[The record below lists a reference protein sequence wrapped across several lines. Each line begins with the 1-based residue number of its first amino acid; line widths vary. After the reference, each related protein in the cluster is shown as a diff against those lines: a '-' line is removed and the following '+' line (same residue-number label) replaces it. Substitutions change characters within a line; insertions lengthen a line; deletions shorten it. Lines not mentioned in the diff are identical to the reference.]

1 MSPEALSELISSIA
15 HNLVAAGQAGALT
28 DELIPPVDKLAV
40 MRPKDRAH
48 GDWAS
53 NIAMQLAKKAGMKPR
68 DLAEPFA
75 AALAEADGIAKVE
88 VAGPGFINITLD
100 SASAAAVVDTV
111 LAAGAV
117 TDADKHLNKVNEY
130 GRNDHLGGQTLNLEF
145 VSANPTGPIHI
156 GGTRWAAVGDAMARV
171 LEANGAREP
180 AISPSLSKDIPFIIS
195 HIPSPGETTIFI
207 VSFTA
212 LAAISIASGHFA
224 NSSRLSLILY
234 IPSGNSIG
242 AFRSMSPTVLN
253 QFATP
258 SARSLT
264 SGNT

>member
-1 MSPEALSELISSIA
+1 M
-15 HNLVAAGQAGALT
+15 T

-117 TDADKHLNKVNEY
+117 TDA
-130 GRNDHLGGQTLNLEF
+130 T
-145 VSANPTGPIHI
+145 SIS
-156 GGTRWAAVGDAMARV
+156 TRSTNTAATTIWAAR
-171 LEANGAREP
+171 P
-180 AISPSLSKDIPFIIS
+180 
-195 HIPSPGETTIFI
+195 
-207 VSFTA
+207 
-212 LAAISIASGHFA
+212 
-224 NSSRLSLILY
+224 
-234 IPSGNSIG
+234 
-242 AFRSMSPTVLN
+242 
-253 QFATP
+253 
-258 SARSLT
+258 
-264 SGNT
+264 

>member
-1 MSPEALSELISSIA
+1 MPTTSSPPARPARS
-15 HNLVAAGQAGALT
+15 T

-171 LEANGAREP
+171 LEANGAKVVREYYFNDHGEQINRFAKSLVAAWAE
-180 AISPSLSKDIPFIIS
+180 AI
-195 HIPSPGETTIFI
+195 TW
-207 VSFTA
+207 
-212 LAAISIASGHFA
+212 
-224 NSSRLSLILY
+224 
-234 IPSGNSIG
+234 
-242 AFRSMSPTVLN
+242 
-253 QFATP
+253 
-258 SARSLT
+258 
-264 SGNT
+264 

>member
-75 AALAEADGIAKVE
+75 AALAEADGIGQGSE

-130 GRNDHLGGQTLNLEF
+130 GRNDHL
-145 VSANPTGPIHI
+145 
-156 GGTRWAAVGDAMARV
+156 AAR
-171 LEANGAREP
+171 P
-180 AISPSLSKDIPFIIS
+180 
-195 HIPSPGETTIFI
+195 
-207 VSFTA
+207 
-212 LAAISIASGHFA
+212 
-224 NSSRLSLILY
+224 
-234 IPSGNSIG
+234 
-242 AFRSMSPTVLN
+242 
-253 QFATP
+253 
-258 SARSLT
+258 
-264 SGNT
+264 